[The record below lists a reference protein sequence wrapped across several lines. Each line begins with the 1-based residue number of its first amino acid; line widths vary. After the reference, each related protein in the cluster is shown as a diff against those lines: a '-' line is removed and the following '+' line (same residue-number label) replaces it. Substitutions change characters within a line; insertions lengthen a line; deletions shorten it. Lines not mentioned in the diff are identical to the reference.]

1 MTPFLVSPPSRDT
14 LVMHPTASSPARVQ
28 LITNAHTVF
37 SHDNAA
43 DPTLSKTL
51 ALSGSKII
59 NAVTHVTT
67 D

>member
-1 MTPFLVSPPSRDT
+1 MTPFLVSPPSHNT

-28 LITNAHTVF
+28 LVTNAHTVF
-37 SHDNAA
+37 SHDDAA

-51 ALSGSKII
+51 ALSGGEII
-59 NAVTHVTT
+59 DAIARVTT